1 MNKKE
6 IIAQY
11 LAHKAKETFDKAEHN
26 FIAGLGTDNISYE
39 HFSETANG
47 ELEGYSDHLS
57 ALESIIDELIAILD
71 AE

>member
-6 IIAQY
+6 ILAQY
-11 LAHKAKETFDKAEHN
+11 LAYKAKETFDKAEHN
-26 FIAGLGTDNISYE
+26 FIAGLGTEKIGYE
-39 HFSETANG
+39 HFSQTANR

-57 ALESIIDELIAILD
+57 ALESIIDELITILD